1 MIRLQFRRSFEQ
13 TNRTGLPPK
22 AARILQSV
30 AQDFLASNRT
40 AKKHEIAHATLHMRL
55 YQHFGHQSSDIVSKA
70 DDLLHKLVGPNA
82 SR

>member
-1 MIRLQFRRSFEQ
+1 MINLLFRKNFEQ
-13 TNRTGLPPK
+13 TDRIHLPPK
-22 AARILQSV
+22 AAQILQSV

-55 YQHFGHQSSDIVSKA
+55 YQHFGRQSSDIVSEA
-70 DDLLHKLVGPNA
+70 DDLLHKLVGPSA